1 MNHVHIYSLPSPGDL
16 LDWGI
21 EPGSP
26 VLEADSLSFE
36 PTGNAIYI
44 YIYIHTHTHTHT
56 PTLNENIFYII
67 SKIGID

>member
-36 PTGNAIYI
+36 PTGKTKNAISREAPKCVSI
-44 YIYIHTHTHTHT
+44 
-56 PTLNENIFYII
+56 
-67 SKIGID
+67 